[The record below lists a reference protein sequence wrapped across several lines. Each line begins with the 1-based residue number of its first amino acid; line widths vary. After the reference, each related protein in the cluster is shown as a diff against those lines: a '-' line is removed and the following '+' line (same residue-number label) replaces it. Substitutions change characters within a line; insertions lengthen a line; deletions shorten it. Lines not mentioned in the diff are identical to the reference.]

1 LLTGCLANLKF
12 AIIHFLQARRD
23 AGIVAKSKLEIQ
35 CAEGDMYVG
44 RITGT
49 KGSLVLK
56 LGPRYDM
63 GALLPKQE
71 DGWAKAAVGKDFC
84 VWIKVNDEE
93 VAATAEQQ

>member
-1 LLTGCLANLKF
+1 MLCVLKCVC
-12 AIIHFLQARRD
+12 AADMQARRD
-23 AGIVAKSKLEIQ
+23 AGIVAKSKLEIL

-63 GALLPKQE
+63 GALLPKKE
-71 DGWAKAAVGKDFC
+71 DGWNKAAVGKDYC
-84 VWIKVNDEE
+84 VWIKLNDEE
-93 VAATAEQQ
+93 VAAAAEQQ

>member
-1 LLTGCLANLKF
+1 LVSF
-12 AIIHFLQARRD
+12 ALVLSHSLQARRD
-23 AGIVAKSKLEIQ
+23 AGIVAKSNLEIQ

-71 DGWAKAAVGKDFC
+71 DGWSKAAVGKDFC
-84 VWIKVNDEE
+84 VWIKTNDEE
-93 VAATAEQQ
+93 VAAIAEQQ